1 MNEADKVA
9 RRMRVHL
16 MTDIER
22 VARATEPAA
31 LHDTEL
37 GLELSAFAEAE
48 HGSAPALTA
57 EEAAAAKALATQ
69 LQALWDRAHKLKQER
84 IGGKV
89 VHQLEPEALPR
100 SAGLRQFIRLHSPPS
115 RSLPSGAGWTTEFG
129 SKVECPLSTQS
140 RRSHLRA

>member
-89 VHQLEPEALPR
+89 VHQLEPEAL
-100 SAGLRQFIRLHSPPS
+100 A
-115 RSLPSGAGWTTEFG
+115 SLGWFET
-129 SKVECPLSTQS
+129 VHPLAQSTFALFAERGWMDDGVWQQS
-140 RRSHLRA
+140 